1 MRQQAVLDLDT
12 AKRLA
17 NAAEC
22 EAAGN
27 GWQVVIAIVDAG
39 GHLLYLQRDT
49 AQPGSVDVAI
59 AKAESALLYRRPT
72 RLFEEMVDA
81 GRGGYLSMPGV
92 VALEGGEPLLFD
104 EQVIGAI
111 GVSGVKSN
119 QDGVVARAGA
129 AALQQESSISE

>member
-1 MRQQAVLDLDT
+1 MRQLALLDLDT

-17 NAAEC
+17 DAAER
-22 EAAGN
+22 EAASN

-39 GHLLYLQRDT
+39 GHLLYLQRDL
-49 AQPGSVDVAI
+49 AQPGSVDVAV
-59 AKAESALLYRRPT
+59 AKAKSALLYRRST
-72 RLFEEMVDA
+72 RAFEEMVEA

-104 EQVIGAI
+104 GQVIGAI

-119 QDGVVARAGA
+119 QDGEVARAGA
-129 AALQQESSISE
+129 AALQ

>member
-1 MRQQAVLDLDT
+1 MQQIQALDLET

-17 NAAEC
+17 KAAER
-22 EAAGN
+22 EAEDN
-27 GWQVVIAIVDAG
+27 GWQVVIAIVDVG
-39 GHLLYLQRDT
+39 GHLLYLQRDG

-59 AKAESALLYRRPT
+59 AKAKSALLYRRPT
-72 RLFEEMVDA
+72 RLFEEMVEN

-104 EQVIGAI
+104 EQVVGAI
-111 GVSGVKSN
+111 GISGVKSN

-129 AALQQESSISE
+129 AALQQ